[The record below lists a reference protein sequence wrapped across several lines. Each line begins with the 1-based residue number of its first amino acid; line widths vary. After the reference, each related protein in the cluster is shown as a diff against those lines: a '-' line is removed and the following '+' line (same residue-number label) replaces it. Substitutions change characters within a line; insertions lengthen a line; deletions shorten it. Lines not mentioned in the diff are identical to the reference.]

1 MISPPCKCHIMHSAI
16 LKLFK
21 NANPVRNPKSLYR
34 LLLGEELWKQC
45 LHLKLQLCVKI
56 AIQQLKE

>member
-21 NANPVRNPKSLYR
+21 NANPVRNPKFFVSTTIREKNFGNNVCILNYNY
-34 LLLGEELWKQC
+34 
-45 LHLKLQLCVKI
+45 V
-56 AIQQLKE
+56 